1 MPDRLPPEVIDA
13 WPEIFK
19 DIEIKAVPLE
29 YVHSVIV
36 YFEDGQTWEINLNDE
51 KLNVE
56 GMDIADVVEEI
67 LEAFFEEYDEY
78 ITSVDFKLNTQK
90 VVEDIKKR
98 VQSFMKKRK

>member
-29 YVHSVIV
+29 YVHSVV
-36 YFEDGQTWEINLNDE
+36 VHFEDGQTWEIDLDDE

-56 GMDIADVVEEI
+56 GVDIADVIEEV

-90 VVEDIKKR
+90 VIEDIKNR

>member
-1 MPDRLPPEVIDA
+1 VPERLPPEVIDA

-29 YVHSVIV
+29 YVHSVVV
-36 YFEDGQTWEINLNDE
+36 YFDDGQTWEIDLDDE

-56 GMDIADVVEEI
+56 GVELADVIEEV
-67 LEAFFEEYDEY
+67 LETFFEEYDEY

-90 VVEDIKKR
+90 VIEDIKNR